1 MELLFKI
8 LFIISFVFIETY
20 VYVFFNGRSDVDLVG
35 HGTCNFVYFSLL
47 IVRHF
52 LPEGDIYASALGRT
66 SAY

>member
-1 MELLFKI
+1 
-8 LFIISFVFIETY
+8 
-20 VYVFFNGRSDVDLVG
+20 LVG

-66 SAY
+66 LEL